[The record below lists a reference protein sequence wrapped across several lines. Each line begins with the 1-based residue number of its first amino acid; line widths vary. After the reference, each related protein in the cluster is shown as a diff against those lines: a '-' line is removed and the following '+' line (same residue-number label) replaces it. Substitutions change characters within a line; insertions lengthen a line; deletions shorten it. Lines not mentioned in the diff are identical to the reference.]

1 MNAGRL
7 SKKSVNVV
15 LTGNLV
21 KKHLGLDLS
30 AEEEA
35 LEADFLRSRHGRTG

>member
-7 SKKSVNVV
+7 SKKTVNVV
-15 LTGNLV
+15 LTGNAI
-21 KKHLGLDLS
+21 KKHLGLKLS

-35 LEADFLRSRHGRTG
+35 VEGDFVRRGNSRS